1 MSLSVDHLRR
11 VLHSRFEVSEDGLSL
26 LASAL
31 IPRRLER
38 GQPLAVPGHRLA
50 VAGIVTQGCLRV
62 YFTEPDGSDRVL
74 YFAPEGWCV
83 ADIDVAAREGPTAVT
98 IEALEPTDVW
108 LFESG
113 GRTVPADLS
122 NYERVC
128 RALAESAL
136 LTLQQR
142 LVGSMR
148 KTAEQRYREFQDLYP
163 GLDSRISQYH
173 VAAYLGVTP
182 EFLSKLRKRLLHVS

>member
-1 MSLSVDHLRR
+1 M
-11 VLHSRFEVSEDGLSL
+11 LHSRFEVSEDELSF
-26 LASAL
+26 LAGAL

-38 GQPLAVPGHRLA
+38 GQRLAVPDHRLA
-50 VAGIVTQGCLRV
+50 VAGFVTQGCLRV

-74 YFAPEGWCV
+74 YFAPEGWWV
-83 ADIDVAAREGPTAVT
+83 ADIDAASRESPTAVA
-98 IEALEPTDVW
+98 IDALEPTDVW
-108 LFESG
+108 VFEG
-113 GRTVPADLS
+113 WGLTMQAGLS
-122 NYERVC
+122 DCERVC

-148 KTAEQRYREFQDLYP
+148 KTAAQRYQEFQDLYP

-173 VAAYLGVTP
+173 VAAYLGITP
-182 EFLSKLRKRLLHVS
+182 EFLSKLRKRLLRAAS